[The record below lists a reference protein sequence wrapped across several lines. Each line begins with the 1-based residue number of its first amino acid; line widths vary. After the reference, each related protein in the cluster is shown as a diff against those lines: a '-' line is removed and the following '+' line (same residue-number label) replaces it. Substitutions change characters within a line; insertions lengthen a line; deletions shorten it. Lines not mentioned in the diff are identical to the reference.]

1 MINSLKSNGYSIA
14 YYHLIT
20 DLETP
25 YYNAK
30 KVSPSLFQQHI
41 RYFKKTKKFVSFQ
54 ELSELRASNTEDL
67 SQYIVLTFDDGY
79 RLNVESVGNF
89 LSDEN
94 IPATFFVTDCVLKNE
109 LMWRDHL
116 AYAADFLFRSH
127 SDRRVEFLNAIQNSK
142 DWSYA
147 EFIAR
152 SQALCENFGIPTGE
166 DIIDECRPYMSVPCI
181 KDLLE
186 CGHDVGLH
194 SQSHPYFPNLT
205 CDDAVDE
212 VLQNYAT
219 LKDNVQKEPL
229 AFSFPFGAR
238 HPESA
243 FYTKVAQQTN
253 VEYFCGI
260 NANMYSNSSDS
271 NPAFAERLGME
282 DHRPLFV
289 STKVRPF
296 VRGVSRIWK

>member
-1 MINSLKSNGYSIA
+1 MINSIIPKGYSIA
-14 YYHLIT
+14 YYHLIS

-25 YYNAK
+25 YYSAK
-30 KVSPSLFQQHI
+30 KVSPRTFQQHL
-41 RYFKKTKKFVSFQ
+41 RYFKKTKKFVSFH

-67 SQYIVLTFDDGY
+67 SKYIVLTFDDGY
-79 RLNVESVGNF
+79 RLNVESVGNI

-94 IPATFFVTDCVLKNE
+94 IPATFFVTGCVLKNE
-109 LMWRDHL
+109 LMWRDYL
-116 AYAADFLFRSH
+116 AYATNFLFRSR
-127 SDRRVEFLNAIQNSK
+127 SDRQVEFLNAIQNSR
-142 DWSYA
+142 DWSYV
-147 EFIAR
+147 EFMAKT
-152 SQALCENFGIPTGE
+152 QTLCEKFGIPSRKA
-166 DIIDECRPYMSVPCI
+166 IIDEYKPYVTVSCI
-181 KDLLE
+181 KDLLN
-186 CGHDVGLH
+186 CGHDIGLH
-194 SQSHPYFPNLT
+194 SQNHPYFPNLT

-219 LKDNVQKEPL
+219 LRDNFQKEPL

-243 FYTKVAQQTN
+243 FYSKVSQKTN

-260 NANMYSNSSDS
+260 NADIYSNSPSS

-282 DHRPLFV
+282 DHRSFFF

-296 VRGVSRIWK
+296 VRGVRRIWR